1 MRTFTKR
8 RLRNFALLAIALAC
22 LVWWVRVREQ
32 HFGSTS
38 FATGYLLLAA
48 IFFLASYNVRKK
60 LTFLPLG
67 SSSTWLQGH
76 IYVGMGTVGMFAVH
90 AGTVWPTGW
99 LDASLA
105 VVYLLTVGSGLAGL
119 YLTRMIPTQ
128 LARVGDEII
137 YEKIPAFR
145 RQVWRQADEAVLES
159 VSASGAT
166 TLADFYTSRLY
177 GYFRRS
183 RGWLYHLRPTST
195 LRRALMR
202 EMTDMKRYLSD
213 AELAGCE
220 RLFTFLR
227 RKDDLDFHEA
237 RQKVLKLWLFVHIG
251 LTYMLILLAVLHG
264 VLAHAFDGGGL

>member
-1 MRTFTKR
+1 
-8 RLRNFALLAIALAC
+8 
-22 LVWWVRVREQ
+22 
-32 HFGSTS
+32 
-38 FATGYLLLAA
+38 
-48 IFFLASYNVRKK
+48 
-60 LTFLPLG
+60 
-67 SSSTWLQGH
+67 
-76 IYVGMGTVGMFAVH
+76 
-90 AGTVWPTGW
+90 
-99 LDASLA
+99 
-105 VVYLLTVGSGLAGL
+105 
-119 YLTRMIPTQ
+119 
-128 LARVGDEII
+128 
-137 YEKIPAFR
+137 
-145 RQVWRQADEAVLES
+145 VWRQADEAVLES